1 MILEVAGFPSVR
13 YNVTHQTSLVGGQCS
28 TFTRLYHHARRRG
41 TPRRN
46 GLEKIKGLSVA
57 LFTKKEPLQ
66 FEK

>member
-46 GLEKIKGLSVA
+46 GLEKIKGLSSGSLHKEGA
-57 LFTKKEPLQ
+57 LAV
-66 FEK
+66 

>member
-41 TPRRN
+41 TPGRN
-46 GLEKIKGLSVA
+46 GLEKIKGLSSGCLHKERA
-57 LFTKKEPLQ
+57 LAV
-66 FEK
+66 